1 MAPSPCR
8 FAWILS
14 SHMRDDVGLDSPR
27 HFIVRTQPCR
37 GRRQQADMLHSISL
51 KDVHPLHGGQN
62 LYLRGDGTG
71 FCQVIAWNAQATNL
85 LEKRFSLR
93 ASPDSITHLNTLITP
108 DSLSAFSPKDR
119 PGLPDEARSTMAATW
134 ATGRSLRISKWA
146 NDAHPVFDQIHGMLL
161 TECQSAQKTKPIYE
175 GAYDPTWVPDG
186 F

>member
-1 MAPSPCR
+1 MVPSPRR
-8 FAWILS
+8 FAWILLAICAMMLGS
-14 SHMRDDVGLDSPR
+14 ILLDTSLS
-27 HFIVRTQPCR
+27 IRTHAEADGNR
-37 GRRQQADMLHSISL
+37 GDMLRSISL
-51 KDVHPLHGGQN
+51 KDVHPLHGGHN

-108 DSLSAFSPKDR
+108 DALSAFSPKDR

-146 NDAHPVFDQIHGMLL
+146 NDAHPVFDQVHGMLL

-175 GAYDPTWVPDG
+175 GAYDSTWVPDG